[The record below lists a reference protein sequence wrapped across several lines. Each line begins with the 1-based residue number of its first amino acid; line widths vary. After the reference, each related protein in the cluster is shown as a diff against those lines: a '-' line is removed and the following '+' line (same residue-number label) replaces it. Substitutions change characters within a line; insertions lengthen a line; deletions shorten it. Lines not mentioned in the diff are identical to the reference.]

1 MTNRSNS
8 PAPWIELS
16 AAGAGLIAVMFFAMW
31 ARAAPPVCARFP
43 ETPRRV
49 ELSWDVDREHL
60 ANDLAAADRIARR
73 YAAASPHADGRLRYR
88 KLSCQNT
95 ASAAC
100 RGGTIAPELSM
111 RTPMVAGDGTADAMV
126 TCGG

>member
-73 YAAASPHADGRLRYR
+73 YAAASPHADGRQALF
-88 KLSCQNT
+88 LECHDSLLQQI
-95 ASAAC
+95 ASTHGVSLQQLHDSA
-100 RGGTIAPELSM
+100 E
-111 RTPMVAGDGTADAMV
+111 
-126 TCGG
+126 